1 MTSEVVVMNSLGV
14 ALASD
19 SAATVNNGE
28 GGKVF
33 NTADKLF
40 MLSKRHPV
48 GVMVY
53 DNAAILG
60 VPWETII
67 KMFRRQLDSKPF
79 ANLEDYG
86 RALVAYLDNNE
97 RLFPPALQ
105 DRFYL
110 RSLETLYASLAGRIE
125 DVIYE
130 RLVEGSDS
138 SQTPADIAREL
149 VTKERD
155 RWASEPEASCLQAG
169 GGARL
174 TGRFSGEIS
183 TRPVPSSSRSC
194 ALPRKMRFHH
204 CAVIGS
210 AEMRW
215 LKRSHSGRANSSRQP
230 SGWRVTVSC
239 PPACAL
245 RTSRCRVGT
254 DKRPLASRLM
264 DETPWNTWD
273 SLE

>member
-1 MTSEVVVMNSLGV
+1 MNSLGV

-53 DNAAILG
+53 ENAAILG

-86 RALVAYLDNNE
+86 RALIAYLDNNE
-97 RLFPPALQ
+97 QLFPPALQ

-110 RSLETLYASLAGRIE
+110 RSLEPTF
-125 DVIYE
+125 
-130 RLVEGSDS
+130 
-138 SQTPADIAREL
+138 P
-149 VTKERD
+149 K
-155 RWASEPEASCLQAG
+155 
-169 GGARL
+169 
-174 TGRFSGEIS
+174 
-183 TRPVPSSSRSC
+183 
-194 ALPRKMRFHH
+194 
-204 CAVIGS
+204 
-210 AEMRW
+210 
-215 LKRSHSGRANSSRQP
+215 
-230 SGWRVTVSC
+230 
-239 PPACAL
+239 
-245 RTSRCRVGT
+245 
-254 DKRPLASRLM
+254 
-264 DETPWNTWD
+264 
-273 SLE
+273 